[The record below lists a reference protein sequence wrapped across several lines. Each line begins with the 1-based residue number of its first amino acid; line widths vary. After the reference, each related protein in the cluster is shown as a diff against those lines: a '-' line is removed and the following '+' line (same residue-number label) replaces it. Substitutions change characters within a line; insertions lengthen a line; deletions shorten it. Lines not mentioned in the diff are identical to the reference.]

1 MSNSLPLEGIKVIE
15 MTEALAG
22 PYSSM
27 LLGDLGADVIKIERP
42 EIGDQSRGWGPPFLQ
57 GESAYFLSTNR
68 NKRSLE
74 LDIKSNDDIELFY
87 RLIKDSDVFITNNP
101 KMDSLKKNNID
112 PDLLRKMNP
121 KLIYVAISGY
131 GHSGLKAGRPGYDIL
146 AQGEA
151 GLMSLTGSKE
161 SSPARYPSAMAD
173 ISAGIY
179 ATIGILSSLYKRDCN
194 KKLNG
199 DFIDIA
205 LVDAQ
210 TTWLANIGS
219 SFFMDNKRPARM
231 GNAHPTICPYQPLKA
246 KDKMLIIAIG
256 TERLWKKFCR
266 ILQLT
271 ESVMNDPKFIT
282 NAKRNDNRH
291 DLIKILE
298 KIMVKKNADYWIE
311 QFINEDIPAGPIN
324 FPDETLED
332 AHLKSRNMIVEIE
345 HPALGIIKSIGNPI
359 NISQNGPTYRRHP
372 PQLGEHNE
380 EIRKKY
386 SKD

>member
-74 LDIKSNDDIELFY
+74 LDIKLNDDIELFY

-112 PDLLRKMNP
+112 PDSLRKMNP

-219 SFFMDNKRPARM
+219 SFFMDNKRPTRM

-256 TERLWKKFCR
+256 TERLWKNFCR
-266 ILQLT
+266 ILQIT

-359 NISQNGPTYRRHP
+359 NMSQNGPTYRRHP

>member
-173 ISAGIY
+173 ISAGTVSY
-179 ATIGILSSLYKRDCN
+179 THLTL
-194 KKLNG
+194 
-199 DFIDIA
+199 
-205 LVDAQ
+205 
-210 TTWLANIGS
+210 
-219 SFFMDNKRPARM
+219 
-231 GNAHPTICPYQPLKA
+231 PTKA
-246 KDKMLIIAIG
+246 
-256 TERLWKKFCR
+256 
-266 ILQLT
+266 
-271 ESVMNDPKFIT
+271 
-282 NAKRNDNRH
+282 
-291 DLIKILE
+291 
-298 KIMVKKNADYWIE
+298 
-311 QFINEDIPAGPIN
+311 
-324 FPDETLED
+324 
-332 AHLKSRNMIVEIE
+332 
-345 HPALGIIKSIGNPI
+345 
-359 NISQNGPTYRRHP
+359 
-372 PQLGEHNE
+372 
-380 EIRKKY
+380 
-386 SKD
+386 

>member
-1 MSNSLPLEGIKVIE
+1 LSNSLPLEGIKVIE

-266 ILQLT
+266 ILQIT